1 MYIEFR
7 LPTGAGGMAAG
18 VALNH
23 IRIDIDDWVRRFEIQ
38 NYKTKLHKYTYRL
51 CLSSDR
57 DYTQF
62 ALTWDPQYSAST
74 YFELKNPK

>member
-23 IRIDIDDWVRRFEIQ
+23 IRIDIEDWVCRFEIQ

-51 CLSSDR
+51 CLASDR

-62 ALTWDPQYSAST
+62 ALTWDPRYSAST
-74 YFELKNPK
+74 YFEFKNPK